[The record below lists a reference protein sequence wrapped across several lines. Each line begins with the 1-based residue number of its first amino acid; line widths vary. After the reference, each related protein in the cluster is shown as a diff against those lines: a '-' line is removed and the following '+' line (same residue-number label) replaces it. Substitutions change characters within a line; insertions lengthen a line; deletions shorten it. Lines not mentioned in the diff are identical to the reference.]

1 MHCYHN
7 LSKEK
12 VAFQSWLDQFNIDQ
26 LTNDSWLSVLRQK
39 RLGIINSLLD
49 IFPLMDIDGKRPTL
63 RWTLLPPSDEIREC
77 IRDDTHISVVV
88 GDVAQLVYSISRIFD
103 VPLRYPI
110 RLMGSTSMIQ
120 DEVKVC
126 SLMSVQRDPRRL
138 PQGRRVA
145 LQAPGSLPPRAPSL
159 ILARLC
165 RSTVLLL

>member
-120 DEVKVC
+120 DEVKVFQEHEIKKDA
-126 SLMSVQRDPRRL
+126 SMANGEFPLYLKNSSTSEWSKFEYVTNLVR
-138 PQGRRVA
+138 
-145 LQAPGSLPPRAPSL
+145 PG
-159 ILARLC
+159 C
-165 RSTVLLL
+165 